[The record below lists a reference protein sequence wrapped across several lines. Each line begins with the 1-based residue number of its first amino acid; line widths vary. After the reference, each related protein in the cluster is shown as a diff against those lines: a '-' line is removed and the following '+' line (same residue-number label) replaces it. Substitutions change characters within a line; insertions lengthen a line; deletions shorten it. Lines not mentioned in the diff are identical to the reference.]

1 MQKDYGGVLLS
12 SCHRRLHNVEKT
24 ENGRQLLNPQVR
36 AMSKADNPGPL
47 SDLTIFRMKHPWEV
61 GPLCDLFDYS
71 LVGLNEGL

>member
-1 MQKDYGGVLLS
+1 
-12 SCHRRLHNVEKT
+12 
-24 ENGRQLLNPQVR
+24 NGRQLLNPQVR